1 MTKRQS
7 PNPATAN
14 DVDMTPTDQ
23 AAKKLKTAESGYT
36 YAQDEYKITSDF
48 LKNSQFEVLYMA
60 TRARAEVIRHILEFV
75 GANYKSVTPVEWP
88 AGKKDTPFGV
98 LPVLTHIKPD
108 GEKFV
113 VSEVPALTRYLGRL
127 FGLDGSNIEEDALI
141 DSCLHSACDNV
152 LNVMMTEIWMKPNP
166 SEKANIDKAFEGM
179 APFFDGLE
187 RYLVKNGS
195 NGYLLGEK
203 TTYADF
209 AWFEWIHY
217 FNGEYPEHMKTFI
230 SQDHR
235 PATHKLFKRL
245 ENNPRISAYI
255 KGGRWEHRP
264 ATPLVGMYSAG
275 VMTNDWEKS
284 LEFYHKTL
292 GFEVVMNVEVTGQNG
307 ARYMEYVVNSGE
319 KTKFTV
325 YYGGPGVDCAGKNK
339 AGISFGVKNMQET
352 YDSLVKKGVK
362 FSMPPSKMPWGTMAQ
377 MEDPDGNSLTLN
389 GI

>member
-7 PNPATAN
+7 PTPTATK

-23 AAKKLKTAESGYT
+23 AAKKVKTADSGFT
-36 YAQDEYKITSDF
+36 YAQDEYKITCDF
-48 LKNSQFEVLYMA
+48 LKNSRFEVLYMA
-60 TRARAEVIRHILEFV
+60 TRARAEIIRHLLEYV
-75 GANYKSVTPVEWP
+75 GANYKSVTPVDWP

-127 FGLDGSNIEEDALI
+127 FSLAGKNFEEDALL
-141 DSCLHSACDNV
+141 DACLHSACDNV
-152 LNVMMTEIWMKPNP
+152 LNVMMMEIWMKPDP
-166 SEKANIDKAFEGM
+166 KEKANIDKAFQNM
-179 APFFDGLE
+179 AVFFDGLE
-187 RYLVKNGS
+187 KYLVKNGS

-203 TTYADF
+203 TTYPEF

-217 FNGEYPEHMKTFI
+217 FSGEYPEHMKTFI

-235 PATHKLFKRL
+235 PATFKMFKRL
-245 ENNPRISAYI
+245 ESNPRISAYI

-264 ATPLVGMYSAG
+264 ATPLEGMYSAG

-284 LEFYHKTL
+284 LEFYHKIL
-292 GFEVVMNVEVTGQNG
+292 GFELVMNVEVTGQNG
-307 ARYMEYVVNSGE
+307 ARYMEYFVNSGE

-325 YYGGPGVDCAGKNK
+325 YYGGPDSNCAGQNK
-339 AGISFGVKNMQET
+339 AGISFGVKDMQGT

-362 FSMPPSKMPWGTMAQ
+362 FSMPPTKMPWGTMAQ

-389 GI
+389 GL

>member
-7 PNPATAN
+7 PIPVAAN

-23 AAKKLKTAESGYT
+23 TAKKIKTADSGFT
-36 YAQDEYKITSDF
+36 YAQDEYKIKSDF
-48 LKNSQFEVLYMA
+48 LKNSRFEVLYMA
-60 TRARAEVIRHILEFV
+60 TRARAEVIRHLLEFV
-75 GANYKSVTPVEWP
+75 GASYKSVTPVEWP

-127 FGLDGSNIEEDALI
+127 FGLDGNNLEEDALL
-141 DSCLHSACDNV
+141 DACLHSACDNV
-152 LNVMMTEIWMKPNP
+152 LNVMMTEIWMKPDP
-166 SEKANIDKAFEGM
+166 KEKANIDKAFESM

-187 RYLVKNGS
+187 KYLVKNGS

-203 TTYADF
+203 TTYPEF

-217 FNGEYPEHMKTFI
+217 FSGEYPEHMKTFI

-235 PATHKLFKRL
+235 PATFKMFQRL
-245 ENNPRISAYI
+245 ESNPRISAYI

-307 ARYMEYVVNSGE
+307 ARYMEYFVNSGE

-325 YYGGPGVDCAGKNK
+325 YYGGPGVNCAGQNK
-339 AGISFGVKNMQET
+339 AGISFAVKDMQGT

-389 GI
+389 GL